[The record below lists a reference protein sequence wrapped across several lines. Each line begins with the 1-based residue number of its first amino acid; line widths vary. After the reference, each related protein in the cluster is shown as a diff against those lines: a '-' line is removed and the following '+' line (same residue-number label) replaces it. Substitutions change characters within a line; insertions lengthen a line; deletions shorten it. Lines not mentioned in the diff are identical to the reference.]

1 MQVID
6 GTVDHATNTCMHERQ
21 RSFIFLVWQTLASP
35 ALHKLHNF

>member
-21 RSFIFLVWQTLASP
+21 RLFLVLQTLASP